1 MKSASLPTLR
11 VTPEFRAEAEAV
23 LNEGESLSNLLEQ
36 AVILEI
42 RNRKLKAAFLARGLA
57 ARANAAATGNY
68 PSAEDVLQRLDA
80 RLQAREA
87 QK

>member
-23 LNEGESLSNLLEQ
+23 LKEGESLSNLLEQ

-42 RNRKLKAAFLARGLA
+42 RNRKLKAAFLERGLA
-57 ARANAAATGNY
+57 ARAHAAETGNY
-68 PSAEDVLQRLDA
+68 YSTEDVLQRLDA
-80 RLQAREA
+80 RLQEREA